1 MRTTQETNETT
12 VDQEEGSTMTRH
24 IIIALPIFFKE
35 CLLKEN
41 KGSEKTKE
49 ELGRFLSLFKDK
61 SNKEEANAVGFVH
74 LFSPRYN
81 CFLLDRT
88 KSSGCSTQT
97 GFFDGFSSSTY
108 PTKWIS
114 YFSSV
119 NYEDVSF
126 RNTHFFFSKS
136 FLVRFIEFIKNDSLS
151 INSSVYDLLECVI

>member
-1 MRTTQETNETT
+1 MRTTQKTNETT
-12 VDQEEGSTMTRH
+12 IDQEEGSTMTRH
-24 IIIALPIFFKE
+24 IITALPIFFKE

-88 KSSGCSTQT
+88 KSGGCST
-97 GFFDGFSSSTY
+97 
-108 PTKWIS
+108 
-114 YFSSV
+114 
-119 NYEDVSF
+119 
-126 RNTHFFFSKS
+126 
-136 FLVRFIEFIKNDSLS
+136 
-151 INSSVYDLLECVI
+151 